1 MGSSQKEAKAKVNVI
16 LDTIIFLPGE
26 NITGKIN
33 ILPKNR
39 GDIQRLTNP
48 EITFSI
54 LQQQNWQCFIFSE
67 NDDSSSNGQKDV
79 NCFCEKTNNFSEFKG
94 RYISEGIQIP
104 FLYIIPND
112 INPSF
117 EWPHT
122 KYEFAYI
129 RNFFCVKIP
138 ELEFETQILIIIQK
152 PPNKLQSPLTIKAE
166 EEQKKFILFDAGKII
181 IEASYPKSSYPALGT
196 IPLTVSVD
204 TSQSEYKI
212 KDITVKLK
220 RRLEFSYK
228 KSTNPKR
235 KILELLY
242 YEIKKVNEIKEKF
255 LFNIPFKDGKDI
267 EYYTSNSMIDENQ
280 EIFCLLPNVD
290 TDMIKVYYYIKIIA
304 VVDGLLAKNIEI
316 KMMVDFYSKD
326 EKTKNKN
333 VFDFF
338 GRKVTLI
345 NDGNIKL
352 NNDEPYLN
360 HNNNNKTNIF
370 DFNSNKVFIGV
381 KGDIKKNI
389 HNNINNNIN
398 NNNINNNNN
407 FNKNNGYNNGINN
420 NKNNMMNYN
429 NNINNNL
436 INNYYNNNNFGNNQ
450 MNLPKPPEEDDL
462 DLPSLEEL
470 ERGEYYKNK
479 YKKLEYPQI

>member
-1 MGSSQKEAKAKVNVI
+1 MGSSQKEAKARVDVV
-16 LDTIIFLPGE
+16 LDTTIFLPGE

-33 ILPKNR
+33 ILPKDQN
-39 GDIQRLTNP
+39 DIQRFTNP

-54 LQQQNWQCFIFSE
+54 LQQQNWQCFLLSE
-67 NDDSSSNGQKDV
+67 NQDSSSNGQKDV
-79 NCFCEKTNNFSEFKG
+79 NYFCEKTNNFSEFKD
-94 RYISEGIQIP
+94 RKISEGIQIP

-138 ELEFETQILIIIQK
+138 ELEYETQILIIIQK
-152 PPNKLQSPLTIKAE
+152 PPNKLQSPLTVKAE
-166 EEQKKFILFDAGKII
+166 EAQKKYILFDAGKII
-181 IEASYPKSSYPALGT
+181 IEGSYPKSSYPALGT
-196 IPLTVSVD
+196 IPLNVLVD
-204 TSQSEYKI
+204 TSKSEFKI
-212 KDITVKLK
+212 KEITIKLK
-220 RRLEFSYK
+220 RSLEFRYK
-228 KSTNPKR
+228 KSKSS
-235 KILELLY
+235 KIKKLELLY
-242 YEIKKVNEIKEKF
+242 YETKKMSGIKENI
-255 LFNIPFKDGKDI
+255 LFNIPFKDGNDI
-267 EYYTSNSMIDENQ
+267 EYYTSNSTIYENQ
-280 EIFCLLPNVD
+280 EMFCLLPNVD
-290 TDMIKVYYYIKIIA
+290 TDMIKVCYYIKIIA
-304 VVDGLLAKNIEI
+304 VVDGLLAKNIEL
-316 KMMVDFYSKD
+316 KMMVDFQSKD
-326 EKTKNKN
+326 EKSKNKN

-338 GRKVTLI
+338 GKRVTLI
-345 NDGNIKL
+345 NGGNIKL

-360 HNNNNKTNIF
+360 HNNNNSNIL

-389 HNNINNNIN
+389 YNNIN

-407 FNKNNGYNNGINN
+407 FNMDNAYNNGINN
-420 NKNNMMNYN
+420 NQNNLMNY
-429 NNINNNL
+429 NINNNL
-436 INNYYNNNNFGNNQ
+436 VNNSNNNFENNK